1 MDKELFR
8 KLSKQGAGVC
18 PNDVTD
24 LHTECL
30 ITISDGLERIEKKV
44 DDLGVIT
51 IINGN
56 TDGTPTM
63 FQRSQFFQ
71 NVYNEIQETKKI
83 RDQKEVLANSYFRF
97 SKWASALIPILFVVA
112 LVLMIMGYQDLAKQI
127 SSLKK

>member
-18 PNDVTD
+18 PNEVTD

-30 ITISDGLERIEKKV
+30 ITISEGLERIEKKV
-44 DDLGVIT
+44 DDLGVIS

-56 TDGTPTM
+56 ADGTPTM

-71 NVYNEIQETKKI
+71 NVYNEIQESKKL
-83 RDQKEVLANSYFRF
+83 RNQKEALANSYFKI
-97 SKWASALIPILFVVA
+97 SKWASALIPILFILA
-112 LVLMIMGYQDLAKQI
+112 LVLMFIGYQDLAKQI
-127 SSLKK
+127 SSIK